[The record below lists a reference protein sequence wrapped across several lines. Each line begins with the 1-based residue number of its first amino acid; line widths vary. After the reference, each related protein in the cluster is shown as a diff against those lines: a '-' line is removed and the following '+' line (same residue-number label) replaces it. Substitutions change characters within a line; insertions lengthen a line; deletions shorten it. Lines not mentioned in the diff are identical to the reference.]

1 MIPLETIRIASPCQ
15 ADWNEM
21 EGDAQSRFC
30 RTCRKNVYNLSEM
43 TRAEAEA
50 LVTRTEGHLCIR
62 FYTRA
67 DGTVLTQDCPVG
79 LRTVR
84 RKLVKKLS
92 YAAAV
97 LLSCGTGLL
106 RWTGMAQ
113 AITSVKKTTPAAT
126 KSPGHSRTLGQIALP
141 VHTMGKPVAPKPP
154 DRPFGIAGQAYLG
167 GMHAPPTMGA
177 PTVVQPPAAE
187 K

>member
-1 MIPLETIRIASPCQ
+1 MIPLETIRIASPCH
-15 ADWNEM
+15 ADWDQM
-21 EGDAQSRFC
+21 EGDAQTRFC

-50 LVTRTEGHLCIR
+50 LVTRTEGRLCVR
-62 FYTRA
+62 FYTRT

-79 LRTVR
+79 LRAVR

-113 AITSVKKTTPAAT
+113 AIIPAKKPAHVGVKPPLPT
-126 KSPGHSRTLGQIALP
+126 RTMGKIAP
-141 VHTMGKPVAPKPP
+141 PHMMGKPVVPKPP
-154 DRPFGIAGQAYLG
+154 YHPFGSSNLGTTLMG

-177 PTVVQPPAAE
+177 PEPV
-187 K
+187 KK